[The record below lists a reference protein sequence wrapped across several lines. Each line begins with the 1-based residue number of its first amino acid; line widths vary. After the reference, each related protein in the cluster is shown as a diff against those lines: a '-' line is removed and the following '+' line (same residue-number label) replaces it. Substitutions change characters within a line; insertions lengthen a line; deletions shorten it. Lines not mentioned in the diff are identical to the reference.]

1 MKINPDALAK
11 LAALQAAQG
20 VDRILGG
27 QGKGGA
33 SPLTGRVTAPVPV
46 GKAGAAAP
54 VLPTTLPGSTTALT
68 LSPTARQLNSTPPP
82 ATLQW
87 AHDVVEALTG
97 LKLPPPTPRVR
108 WLGPTAAPASAQA
121 DPVRTTAPAATTP
134 PATTPA
140 TAVPPLGT
148 AGPAAAGGGSAAPLS
163 PHALS
168 TAAPPP
174 YAPPADTALF
184 TAQGTVYAEDGQSFE
199 FNLQLFADRGAEGTD
214 AAPVVSPVLAR
225 MLASHPPMPPLA
237 LRFAGAPD
245 QLQSAVFEFQV
256 EPSPGSGV
264 GTGPVPTVG
273 VRLLGLLVLD
283 PPMDAVYTM
292 HVGMAAP
299 PDPATVLAAMGF
311 VPGKPAVGK
320 GVWDSAAGLLCDD
333 SRCPHF
339 GVTTCPQRHCL
350 RYKPLSAGPGSR
362 P

>member
-20 VDRILGG
+20 VDRLLGG
-27 QGKGGA
+27 LGKGGA
-33 SPLTGRVTAPVPV
+33 SPLTGKVNTPVPV
-46 GKAGAAAP
+46 GKAGAPGQVVPA
-54 VLPTTLPGSTTALT
+54 TLPGTTTALT

-97 LKLPPPTPRVR
+97 LKLPPPTPRLR
-108 WLGPTAAPASAQA
+108 TPGPVAAAASAVRSDTTFSA
-121 DPVRTTAPAATTP
+121 TPPVGAPAAAAPTDSP
-134 PATTPA
+134 LGQAA
-140 TAVPPLGT
+140 TA
-148 AGPAAAGGGSAAPLS
+148 SMPLS

-168 TAAPPP
+168 TAAPAP
-174 YAPPADTALF
+174 YAPPGDTALF
-184 TAQGTVYAEDGQSFE
+184 TAQGTVYADDGQSFE
-199 FNLQLFADRGAEGTD
+199 FSLQLFADRGADNLD
-214 AAPVVSPVLAR
+214 APPVVPPVLAR

-237 LRFAGAPD
+237 LRFSGTPE

-256 EPSPGSGV
+256 EPSQGNGLGAEPAPS
-264 GTGPVPTVG
+264 VG

-283 PPMDAVYTM
+283 AQMEAVYTM

-311 VPGKPAVGK
+311 FPGKPAVGK
-320 GVWDSAAGLLCDD
+320 GVWDSAAAGLLCDD
-333 SRCPHF
+333 TRCPHF
-339 GVTTCPQRHCL
+339 GVTTCPQLHCL
-350 RYKPLSAGPGSR
+350 RCKPLSAGPGSK

>member
-27 QGKGGA
+27 QGKDSA
-33 SPLTGRVTAPVPV
+33 SPLTGKVATPTPV
-46 GKAGAAAP
+46 GKTGAPGATKLP
-54 VLPTTLPGSTTALT
+54 VLPGTTTALT

-97 LKLPPPTPRVR
+97 LKLPAPTPRVHTR
-108 WLGPTAAPASAQA
+108 GSSATPPSPAKPGAPPFTAATASA
-121 DPVRTTAPAATTP
+121 PFSPAGLA
-134 PATTPA
+134 A
-140 TAVPPLGT
+140 GT
-148 AGPAAAGGGSAAPLS
+148 AGAAAMPLS

-168 TAAPPP
+168 ATPSKP

-199 FNLQLFADRGAEGTD
+199 FSLQLFADRGAQGLD
-214 AAPVVSPVLAR
+214 APPVVPPVLAR

-237 LRFAGAPD
+237 LRFTGTPE

-256 EPSPGSGV
+256 EPSQGNGV
-264 GTGPVPTVG
+264 GLEPTPTVG

-283 PPMDAVYTM
+283 PQMEAVYTM
-292 HVGMAAP
+292 HMAMAAP

-311 VPGKPAVGK
+311 FPGKPAVGK
-320 GVWDSAAGLLCDD
+320 GVWDSAAAGLLCDD
-333 SRCPHF
+333 ARCPHF
-339 GVTTCPQRHCL
+339 GETTCPQLHCL
-350 RYKPLSAGPGSR
+350 RYKPLSSGPGVA